1 MRILFFL
8 LISFIS
14 FAQQNTKVDFKTA
27 KGNIAIDVNQKKVF
41 GTVSYVFEV
50 KESIDTIKIDAQKM
64 TFSDVKINKKVVK
77 FSNSGKTLNLFEGF
91 KKGKNTVTFY
101 YEAFPKQT
109 MYFIDKKSVIPSAVE
124 GQVWTQGQGKYT
136 SHWFPSFD
144 DVNEKVIFNMNVTF
158 DEKYNVIANGF
169 LKNSYVKDSLKKWY
183 YEMKKPMSSYLLALV
198 IGDFRNKVIASKSG
212 IPLQFFIQPKDTSKF
227 EPTYRHSKQIFDYL
241 EKEIGFNFP
250 WKLYKQVPVEDF
262 LYAGMENTTCT
273 IFAQDYVVDEIGF
286 NDRNYINVNAHELAH
301 QWFGDLV
308 TAKSGKHHWLQ
319 EGFATYY
326 ALLAEKEVFGED
338 YFNHQLYRN
347 SLQLRNAAKTDTIP
361 VMNEKASSLSFYQ
374 KGAWALHCMRGKIG
388 AKLFQKAVQ
397 NYLKKYQFKNVETS
411 DFLAEIKNVAPDFDT
426 VAFQKTWLEDY
437 HFPTEIA
444 NELLKKNDF
453 MKTLFEVQQ
462 MRKKSFAENKNTFVE
477 LLQSDLFYP
486 IKTEIIYQLKEVK
499 FDDKKELLEL
509 AMQTNDI
516 KVRQAVAEFMDEIPL
531 EFKSKYETFLY
542 DKSYDTREIALIK
555 LFNAFPESQAN
566 YLEKAK
572 DWFGNND
579 LGLRTTFLL
588 LCQMTD
594 KIDENQKAK
603 YFDELVNYTSSN
615 YESSIRQNAFGTV
628 FQAKQPIDNQ
638 VLKNLVNATIHHKWQ
653 MTKFAKD
660 YIRQLLKTGNY
671 REKFSALVSTLPDN
685 EKNQLQK
692 LLDEK

>member
-1 MRILFFL
+1 MRVLFFL
-8 LISFIS
+8 FLSFFS
-14 FAQQNTKVDFKTA
+14 FAQQTSKVDFKTA
-27 KGNIAIDVNQKKVF
+27 KGNISVDVNQKKVF
-41 GTVSYVFEV
+41 GTVNYVFEV

-64 TFSDVKINKKVVK
+64 TFSDVKINKKSVK
-77 FSNSGKTLNLFEGF
+77 YSNSGKTLNLFEGF
-91 KKGKNTVTFY
+91 KKGKNTLTFY

-109 MYFIDKKSVIPSAVE
+109 MYFVDKR
-124 GQVWTQGQGKYT
+124 QVWTQGQGKYT

-144 DVNEKVIFNMNVTF
+144 DVNEKVIFNMTVSF
-158 DEKYNVIANGF
+158 DENYNVIANGF
-169 LKNSYVKDSLKKWY
+169 LKKVVSHKVTNGAYKVWY

-198 IGDFRNKVIASKSG
+198 IGDFYNKIIASKSG
-212 IPLQFFIQPKDTSKF
+212 IPLQFFIQPKDTAKF

-241 EKEIGFNFP
+241 EKEIGYNYP

-273 IFAQDYVVDEIGF
+273 IFAQDFVVDEIGF

-326 ALLAEKEVFGED
+326 ALLAEKEIFGDD

-374 KGAWALHCMRGKIG
+374 KGAWALHFMREKIG

-411 DFLAEIKNVAPDFDT
+411 DFLAEVKKVAPNFDT
-426 VAFQKTWLEDY
+426 LAFQKMWLEDY
-437 HFPTEIA
+437 HFPTDVA
-444 NELLKKNDF
+444 NEILRKSSF
-453 MKTLFEVQQ
+453 MQTLFDVQQ
-462 MRKKSFAENKNTFVE
+462 LRKKSFAENKDTFAE
-477 LLQSDLFYP
+477 LLKSDLFYP
-486 IKTEIIYQLKEVK
+486 IKTEIIYQLKDVN
-499 FDDKKELLEL
+499 FADKKELLEL

-516 KVRQAVAEFMDEIPL
+516 KVLQSVAEFMDEIPL
-531 EFKSKYETFLY
+531 EFKAKYETFLD
-542 DKSYDTREIALIK
+542 DKSYETIEIALIK
-555 LFNAFPESQAN
+555 LFNAFPESQAI

-572 DWFGNND
+572 NWYGNND

-588 LCQMTD
+588 LSQMTD
-594 KIDENQKAK
+594 TFDENQKQN
-603 YFDELVNYTSSN
+603 YFSELVDYTSSN
-615 YESSIRQNAFGTV
+615 YESSVRQNAFNAA
-628 FQAKQPIDNQ
+628 FQAKQPIDDV
-638 VLKNLVNATIHHKWQ
+638 VLKNLVNATSHHKWQ
-653 MTKFAKD
+653 MTKFARD
-660 YIRQLLKTGNY
+660 YIRNLLKTPLY
-671 REKFSALVSTLPDN
+671 REKFENLLSDLPEND
-685 EKNQLQK
+685 KNQLQK
-692 LLDEK
+692 LLNEK

>member
-1 MRILFFL
+1 MKYLFFL
-8 LISFIS
+8 FLSFIS
-14 FAQQNTKVDFKTA
+14 FAQQTAKVDFKTA
-27 KGNIAIDVNQKKVF
+27 KGNIAIDVNQRKVF
-41 GTVSYVFEV
+41 GTVNYVFEV

-64 TFSDVKINKKVVK
+64 TFLDVKINNKTVQ
-77 FSNSGKTLNLFEGF
+77 FTNSGKTLNLFEGF

-109 MYFIDKKSVIPSAVE
+109 MYFVDTR
-124 GQVWTQGQGKYT
+124 QVWTQGQGKYT

-169 LKNSYVKDSLKKWY
+169 LKNSYVKNNQKKWY

-198 IGDFRNKVIASKSG
+198 IGDFYNKIIASKSG
-212 IPLQFFIQPKDTSKF
+212 IPLQFFIQPKDTAKF

-241 EKEIGFNFP
+241 EKEIGFNYP

-273 IFAQDYVVDEIGF
+273 IFAQDFVVDEIGF

-326 ALLAEKEVFGED
+326 ALLAEKEIFGDD
-338 YFNHQLYRN
+338 YFYHQLYRN

-374 KGAWALHCMRGKIG
+374 KGAWALHYMREKIG
-388 AKLFQKAVQ
+388 AKLSQKAVK

-411 DFLAEIKNVAPDFDT
+411 DFLTEVKNVAPNFDT
-426 VAFQKTWLEDY
+426 NAFQKLWLEDY

-444 NELLKKNDF
+444 NDLLRKNVF
-453 MKTLFEVQQ
+453 MQTLFEVQQ
-462 MRKKSFAENKNTFVE
+462 MRKKSFAENKDKFKE
-477 LLQSDLFYP
+477 LMQSNLFYP
-486 IKTEIIYQLKEVK
+486 VKTEIIYQLKEIP
-499 FDDKKELLEL
+499 FEDKKELLEL
-509 AMQTNDI
+509 ALKTNDI
-516 KVRQAVAEFMDEIPL
+516 KVRQAVAEFTDEIPA
-531 EFKSKYETFLY
+531 EFKPNYETLLD
-542 DKSYDTREIALIK
+542 DKSYDTKEIALIK
-555 LFNAFPESQAN
+555 LFNAFPESQAI
-566 YLEKAK
+566 YIEKAK
-572 DWFGNND
+572 NWFGNND

-588 LCQMTD
+588 LTQMSNVLD
-594 KIDENQKAK
+594 GNQKQK
-603 YFDELVNYTSSN
+603 YFDELVDYTSPK
-615 YESSIRQNAFGTV
+615 YESSIRQNAFGV
-628 FQAKQPIDNQ
+628 AFQAKQPIDDR
-638 VLKNLVNATIHHKWQ
+638 VLKNLVNATSHHKWQ
-653 MTKFAKD
+653 LSKFARD
-660 YIRQLLKTGNY
+660 YIRDLLKVPAY
-671 REKFSALVSTLPDN
+671 KEKFKNLLTYLPEK

>member
-1 MRILFFL
+1 MKYLFFL
-8 LISFIS
+8 FLSFIS
-14 FAQQNTKVDFKTA
+14 FAQQTAKVDFKTT
-27 KGNIAIDVNQKKVF
+27 KGNIAIDVNQRKVF

-64 TFSDVKINKKVVK
+64 TFSDVKINNKAVQ

-101 YEAFPKQT
+101 YESFPKQT
-109 MYFIDKKSVIPSAVE
+109 MYFISIGNVIPSAVE

-144 DVNEKVIFNMNVTF
+144 DVNEKVIFSMNITF
-158 DEKYNVIANGF
+158 NEKYNVIANGF

-241 EKEIGFNFP
+241 EKEIGFNYP

-273 IFAQDYVVDEIGF
+273 IFAQDFIVDEIGF

-374 KGAWALHCMRGKIG
+374 KGAWALHYMREKIG

-411 DFLAEIKNVAPDFDT
+411 DFLAEVKNVAPNFDT
-426 VAFQKTWLEDY
+426 NAFQKLWLEDY

-444 NELLKKNDF
+444 NDLLKKNAF
-453 MKTLFEVQQ
+453 MQTLFEVQQ
-462 MRKKSFAENKNTFVE
+462 MRKKSFAENKEKFKE
-477 LLQSDLFYP
+477 LMQSNLFYP
-486 IKTEIIYQLKEVK
+486 VKTEIIYQIKEIP
-499 FDDKKELLEL
+499 FEDKKELLEL
-509 AMQTNDI
+509 ALQTNDI
-516 KVRQAVAEFMDEIPL
+516 KVRQAVAEFTDEIPA
-531 EFKSKYETFLY
+531 EFKTKYETLLD
-542 DKSYDTREIALIK
+542 DKSYDTKEIALIK

-588 LCQMTD
+588 LSQMTD
-594 KIDENQKAK
+594 KIDENKKAK
-603 YFDELVNYTSSN
+603 YFNELVNYTSSN
-615 YESSIRQNAFGTV
+615 YESSVRQNAFSAA

-653 MTKFAKD
+653 LSKFARD
-660 YIRQLLKTGNY
+660 YIRDLLRVPLY
-671 REKFSALVSTLPDN
+671 REKFESLLFDLPEN
-685 EKNQLQK
+685 EKAQLQK
-692 LLDEK
+692 LLNEK